1 MKKIFAVFGFLLLL
15 TACTSTKEI
24 AYFQDT
30 LQESTTNVAPRLI
43 KFRPQDKLSIL
54 VNTRNQELTNMFNL
68 AYVTKQIGMTSKSVI
83 TPQGVTCYTID
94 SEGFIDFPI
103 LGKVKVAGM
112 TRAQIAEHIKKELT
126 EKNLVKDAIVTVEFA
141 NLTYSVLGEVKS
153 PNRYAITNDQ
163 VTLLE
168 AISQAGDLTIQGQRT
183 NIKVLRSEP
192 DGKQTTYIVNLC
204 SLEQLQS
211 SPAFYLQQ
219 NDVIYVEPN
228 DMRARQSTVN
238 GNNVRS
244 SSFWI
249 SLASLFASIINIM
262 IR

>member
-1 MKKIFAVFGFLLLL
+1 MKKIIAVFGFLLLL
-15 TACTSTKEI
+15 TACTSTKDI
-24 AYFQDT
+24 SYFQDT
-30 LQESTTNVAPRLI
+30 QQETTAVVTPKQI
-43 KFRPQDKLSIL
+43 TMRPQDKLTII
-54 VNTRNQELTNMFNL
+54 VNTRNQDLTNMFNL
-68 AYVTKQIGMTSKSVI
+68 AYVTKQLGT
-83 TPQGVTCYTID
+83 TANAGAGQGVSCYTVD
-94 SEGFIDFPI
+94 NEGYIDFPV
-103 LGKVKVAGM
+103 LGKVNVGGK
-112 TRAQIAEHIKKELT
+112 TRTQIAQQIKDELI
-126 EKNLVKDAIVTVEFA
+126 KQNLVKDAVVTVEFA

-163 VTLLE
+163 VTLLD

-183 NIKVLRSEP
+183 NIKVLRSDI

-204 SLEQLQS
+204 SLENLQN
-211 SPAFYLQQ
+211 SPAYYLQQ

>member
-1 MKKIFAVFGFLLLL
+1 MKKIIAVFGFLLLL
-15 TACTSTKEI
+15 TACTSTKDI
-24 AYFQDT
+24 SYFQDT
-30 LQESTTNVAPRLI
+30 QQETTAVVTPKQI
-43 KFRPQDKLSIL
+43 TMRPQDKLTII
-54 VNTRNQELTNMFNL
+54 VNTRNQDLTNMFNL
-68 AYVTKQIGMTSKSVI
+68 AYVTKQLGT
-83 TPQGVTCYTID
+83 TANAGAGQGVSCYTVD
-94 SEGFIDFPI
+94 NEGYIDFPV
-103 LGKVKVAGM
+103 LGKVNVGGK
-112 TRAQIAEHIKKELT
+112 TRTQIAQQIKDELI
-126 EKNLVKDAIVTVEFA
+126 KQNLVKDAVVTVEFA
-141 NLTYSVLGEVKS
+141 NLTYSVLGEVKN

-163 VTLLE
+163 VTLLD

-183 NIKVLRSEP
+183 NIKVLRSDI

-204 SLEQLQS
+204 SLENLQN
-211 SPAFYLQQ
+211 SPAYYLQQ

>member
-1 MKKIFAVFGFLLLL
+1 MKKIIAVFGFLLLL
-15 TACTSTKEI
+15 TACTSTKDI
-24 AYFQDT
+24 SYFQDT
-30 LQESTTNVAPRLI
+30 QQETTAVVTPKQI
-43 KFRPQDKLSIL
+43 TMRPQDKLTII
-54 VNTRNQELTNMFNL
+54 VNTRNQDLTNMFNL
-68 AYVTKQIGMTSKSVI
+68 AYVTKQLGT
-83 TPQGVTCYTID
+83 TANAGAGLGVSCYTVD
-94 SEGFIDFPI
+94 NEGYIDFPV
-103 LGKVKVAGM
+103 LGKVNVGGK
-112 TRAQIAEHIKKELT
+112 TRTQIAEQIKNELI
-126 EKNLVKDAIVTVEFA
+126 KQNLVKDAVVTVEFA
-141 NLTYSVLGEVKS
+141 NLTYSVLGEVKY

-163 VTLLE
+163 VTLLD

-183 NIKVLRSEP
+183 NIKVLRSDI

-204 SLEQLQS
+204 SLEDLQN
-211 SPAFYLQQ
+211 SPAYYLQQ
-219 NDVIYVEPN
+219 NDIIYVEPN

>member
-1 MKKIFAVFGFLLLL
+1 MKKIIAVFGFLLLL
-15 TACTSTKEI
+15 TACTSTKDI
-24 AYFQDT
+24 SYFQDT
-30 LQESTTNVAPRLI
+30 QQETTAVVTPKQI
-43 KFRPQDKLSIL
+43 TMRPQDKLTII
-54 VNTRNQELTNMFNL
+54 VNTRNQDLTNMFNL
-68 AYVTKQIGMTSKSVI
+68 AYVTKQLGT
-83 TPQGVTCYTID
+83 TANAGAGQGVSCYTVDNEGYID
-94 SEGFIDFPI
+94 VPV
-103 LGKVKVAGM
+103 LGKVNVGGK
-112 TRAQIAEHIKKELT
+112 TRTQIAQQIKDELI
-126 EKNLVKDAIVTVEFA
+126 KQNLVKDAVVTVEFA

-163 VTLLE
+163 VTLLD

-183 NIKVLRSEP
+183 NIKVLRSDI

-204 SLEQLQS
+204 SLENLQN
-211 SPAFYLQQ
+211 SPAYYLQQ

>member
-68 AYVTKQIGMTSKSVI
+68 AYVTKQIGMSSTSVT
-83 TPQGVTCYTID
+83 TPQGITCYTID
-94 SEGFIDFPI
+94 NEGFIDFPI

-141 NLTYSVLGEVKS
+141 NLTYSVLGEVKN

-183 NIKVLRSEP
+183 NVKVLRSEP